1 MQLGLEMYYHKSAPA
16 KVRMTCRLLF
26 DNSDAHIDVQVV
38 RQQCCLI
45 VSVVQGTS
53 EPQLTAEEQDEYPAS
68 IINLDLRD
76 LVVPAARMI
85 DCGCATRLEI
95 LTAVNHILYE

>member
-1 MQLGLEMYYHKSAPA
+1 
-16 KVRMTCRLLF
+16 MTCRLLF

-45 VSVVQGTS
+45 VSVVQGIS
-53 EPQLTAEEQDEYPAS
+53 GPEEQDKYPAS
-68 IINLDLRD
+68 IITPDLRD

-85 DCGCATRLEI
+85 DCEGLRF
-95 LTAVNHILYE
+95 